1 MKKMIYLAF
10 STCMALAMFNSC
22 DNSDEVVPIEGF
34 NVSTSSYRLPDP
46 TLLNEQE
53 QKEVSAIRD
62 EYYNNVP
69 Q

>member
-10 STCMALAMFNSC
+10 SACIAVAMFTSC
-22 DNSDEVVPIEGF
+22 DNSDEVVPLEGF
-34 NVSTSSYRLPDP
+34 DMTSSTYRLPDP
-46 TLLNEQE
+46 VLLNDQEQE
-53 QKEVSAIRD
+53 QVSNIRD